1 MNNKAIAH
9 NLKRL
14 RSNARYNQSDLA
26 EKAGMSLSGYQKL
39 ERGKA
44 TPRAI
49 SLPLTPVSLAL
60 WRPRR

>member
-26 EKAGMSLSGYQKL
+26 EKAGMSQWLP
-39 ERGKA
+39 KA
-44 TPRAI
+44 RARKGD
-49 SLPLTPVSLAL
+49 S
-60 WRPRR
+60 